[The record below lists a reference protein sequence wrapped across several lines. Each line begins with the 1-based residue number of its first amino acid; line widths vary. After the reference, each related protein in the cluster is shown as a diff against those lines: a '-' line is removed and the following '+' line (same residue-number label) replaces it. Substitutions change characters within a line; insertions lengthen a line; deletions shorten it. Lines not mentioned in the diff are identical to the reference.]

1 MAGSAT
7 AGDFSVVGTERHY
20 SGWAIEVRT
29 DQVRMPGGEVVRRDV
44 IGHPGSVAVV
54 ALDDEQRVVMVRQ
67 YRHPVHR
74 MLLELPAGLL
84 DVAGEPALE
93 AARREL
99 YEETALTA
107 GRWEVLVDLV
117 TSPGMTDEAIR
128 IYLARDLA
136 AVAHEDRFA
145 GEAEEQTMT
154 VERFG
159 LDELAEFALTGQLNN
174 APAVAGVLAARAA
187 RDRGWQGLRPA
198 DAPWLD
204 RPAAVGS

>member
-1 MAGSAT
+1 MADPTT
-7 AGDFSVVGTERHY
+7 AGDFSVVGTEQHY

-54 ALDDEQRVVMVRQ
+54 ALDEQQRVVMVRQ
-67 YRHPVHR
+67 YRHPVR
-74 MLLELPAGLL
+74 RLLLELPAGLL

-99 YEETALTA
+99 FEETALTA
-107 GRWEVLVDLV
+107 GRWDVLIDLV

-136 AVAHEDRFA
+136 TVAHEDRFA
-145 GEAEEQTMT
+145 AEAEEQTMT

-159 LDELAEFALTGQLNN
+159 LDELAELAMSGELNN
-174 APAVAGVLAARAA
+174 AAAVAGVLAARVA
-187 RDRGWQGLRPA
+187 RDRDWRGLRPA

-204 RPAAVGS
+204 RPAAVNS

>member
-1 MAGSAT
+1 MVDPT
-7 AGDFSVVGTERHY
+7 TEGDFSVVGTEHHY

-29 DQVRMPGGEVVRRDV
+29 DEVRMPGGDVVRRDV

-54 ALDDEQRVVMVRQ
+54 ALENDERVVMVRQ
-67 YRHPVHR
+67 YRHPVR
-74 MLLELPAGLL
+74 RNLLELPAGLL
-84 DVAGEPALE
+84 DVVGEPALE

-99 YEETALTA
+99 YEEASLTA
-107 GRWEVLVDLV
+107 GRWDVLVDLL

-136 AVAHEDRFA
+136 AVAHEDRFD
-145 GEAEEQTMT
+145 GEAEERSMT

-159 LDELAEFALTGQLNN
+159 LDELAELALTGKLNN
-174 APAVAGVLAARAA
+174 APAVAGVFAARAA
-187 RDRGWQGLRPA
+187 RDRGWKGLRPA

-204 RPAAVGS
+204 RPAAVNS